1 MRFWRPEGCSE
12 LIYLTHA
19 ACQSFVD
26 PFHLS
31 SFDFPFSFAVVFS
44 VPFVPRTLTSLSC
57 LFSEKI
63 LLISRYHRTQCTFV
77 SLAQIIMSS
86 RIPTKQPFT
95 AALFQHQGI
104 IIRRQCHA
112 CFTVIGASPFF
123 VSSSWRAG
131 VEFSLVP
138 VLFGRLP
145 VVRSQADSGK
155 LFIRIII
162 EARDWFLSHLGS

>member
-1 MRFWRPEGCSE
+1 MIYCSYLQEEACVMRFWRPEGCSE

-31 SFDFPFSFAVVFS
+31 SFDFPFSFAVVFP
-44 VPFVPRTLTSLSC
+44 VPFVPRTSLSY

-104 IIRRQCHA
+104 IIIAGSATH
-112 CFTVIGASPFF
+112 VSLSSGPLP
-123 VSSSWRAG
+123 SSS
-131 VEFSLVP
+131 
-138 VLFGRLP
+138 
-145 VVRSQADSGK
+145 
-155 LFIRIII
+155 
-162 EARDWFLSHLGS
+162 HLRGAPE